1 MTRRSQNKAPRL
13 ERCGACFVLSPTAGW
28 RVATATVLPI
38 TRIIGDVATEVHGRC
53 VARRMIRTGL
63 ARSLPA
69 VLADEPVRL
78 GRLRETP
85 AGEVR
90 PYAPEADARSHAGK
104 IGCLALTITRNADPG
119 GEGASPPQKRV
130 RERGY
135 MYYSAR
141 IPPGGMHIPLYPRG
155 VWSGYST

>member
-1 MTRRSQNKAPRL
+1 MAA
-13 ERCGACFVLSPTAGW
+13 EACG
-28 RVATATVLPI
+28 
-38 TRIIGDVATEVHGRC
+38 GRA
-53 VARRMIRTGL
+53 ARRMIQTGFAKSPL
-63 ARSLPA
+63 AI
-69 VLADEPVRL
+69 LADEQAGL

-85 AGEVR
+85 AGEVW

-104 IGCLALTITRNADPG
+104 IGCLALTITRNADPR
-119 GEGASPPQKRV
+119 GEGVSPPQKRV

-141 IPPGGMHIPLYPRG
+141 IPPGGMHIPLYPPG